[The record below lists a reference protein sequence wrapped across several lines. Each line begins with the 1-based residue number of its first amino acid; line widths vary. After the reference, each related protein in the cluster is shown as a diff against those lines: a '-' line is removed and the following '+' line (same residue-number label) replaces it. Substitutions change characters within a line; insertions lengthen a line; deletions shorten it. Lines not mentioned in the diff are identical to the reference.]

1 MGLGRSGAADE
12 TRCDDQRLVDG
23 KWVAG
28 ERMSAVG
35 FSTRARLAAQSADRR
50 ATPRSARPRRRRDAM
65 TRAPGL
71 MSLLLVASL
80 TQRGLAGQAVDS
92 AVPER
97 GAARQ
102 WYRDAKFGMFIH
114 WGVYSLLSQGEW
126 VMQNR
131 EIAVR
136 PYEWRASPCEPAKF
150 DARAGGAHAR
160 SEAMSY

>member
-28 ERMSAVG
+28 ESVSAVG
-35 FSTRARLAAQSADRR
+35 FSTRARLGAQSADRR
-50 ATPRSARPRRRRDAM
+50 ATPRRARPRRRRDAM

-97 GAARQ
+97 RAARQ
-102 WYRDAKFGMFIH
+102 SSRAAKFGM
-114 WGVYSLLSQGEW
+114 LLPWYAYLLTSQE
-126 VMQNR
+126 R
-131 EIAVR
+131 
-136 PYEWRASPCEPAKF
+136 
-150 DARAGGAHAR
+150 
-160 SEAMSY
+160 